1 MRYSLFS
8 HCGGEEALP
17 ATEKSHI
24 ADALTNCRV
33 VVAHRVATRIRDEV
47 LRSLHSSGWSEE
59 VMLDH
64 DSGISITSS
73 RGKIGLCLQTGNMSR
88 IYADILKLQKLYVD
102 GTIEVGAMV
111 LPSAPA
117 ARSLGENIANADRL
131 VRELEIFRKVIHLP
145 VAIFAFE

>member
-73 RGKIGLCLQTGNMSR
+73 RG
-88 IYADILKLQKLYVD
+88 AP
-102 GTIEVGAMV
+102 GT
-111 LPSAPA
+111 LW
-117 ARSLGENIANADRL
+117 R
-131 VRELEIFRKVIHLP
+131 
-145 VAIFAFE
+145 